1 MTLSIEYITYDNQ
14 IVHATQEEDVP
25 ADASFVWYDYSS
37 FEDKDQLLR
46 DFDFTAITLEDEITK
61 LYRPSYYRTDDYQLL
76 ICHNIDK
83 ETLQAH
89 AINICV
95 MKDIVLTFHNGQL
108 EDFIDIGKIIKNM
121 TEDLEVD
128 IALYILLQAVEQYFG
143 ILHDIEDEVIE
154 FEERHG
160 DNKRDPKINAAIFDL
175 KRKVFRVKRVIVP
188 MSELVDKF
196 SEEEEIFNSE
206 NSARILKKIKA
217 KIDRQKLIITF
228 SEEMIDEIK
237 ENYISYNS
245 YQMNRVINVLTI
257 ISAIFLPLTLIT
269 GIYGM
274 NFKFMP
280 ELNLQFGYFIT
291 LGIMLLISIG
301 MLVFFKYK
309 RWM

>member
-14 IVHATQEEDVP
+14 IVHATRKEDVP

-61 LYRPSYYRTDDYQLL
+61 LYRPSYYRADDYQLL

-95 MKDIVLTFHNGQL
+95 MKDIVITFHNGQL

-160 DNKRDPKINAAIFDL
+160 DNKRDPKINTAIFDL
-175 KRKVFRVKRVIVP
+175 KRKTFRVKRVIVP

-196 SEEEEIFNSE
+196 SEEDEIFNSE

-291 LGIMLLISIG
+291 LGLMLLISIG
-301 MLVFFKYK
+301 MLAFFKYK